1 MISNGA
7 LFHAR
12 LLKIPRFNRGAV
24 MAQSLTAGSA
34 SMPTIVLIIAV
45 AFFVG
50 FYFLNPEGFH
60 HMLDWIARQSNHLMR

>member
-1 MISNGA
+1 
-7 LFHAR
+7 
-12 LLKIPRFNRGAV
+12 

-50 FYFLNPEGFH
+50 FYFLNPVGFH
-60 HMLDWIARQSNHLMR
+60 HMLDSIARLSDHLMK